1 MAKRQVQHRYGTWIA
16 ASKHDFATRQATR
29 YALPG
34 HSAVLLVQDPVVV
47 YNKNKRHEDV
57 DETKGP
63 AHYNHM
69 IRSMVRNAKTTI
81 VPDFFKPD
89 EGDSSEHSHK

>member
-1 MAKRQVQHRYGTWIA
+1 M
-16 ASKHDFATRQATR
+16 
-29 YALPG
+29 
-34 HSAVLLVQDPVVV
+34 V